1 VGEICGERIELIT
14 FKLLI
19 AGVLLAGPV
28 ALIGVPAAQADPA
41 TPAEVKYINDVRQ
54 AIQISQDGPDQA
66 KSDVELVSEGHM
78 ACHDRALG
86 AVGVGK
92 TGIGPVIASWA
103 FADLCPNG

>member
-1 VGEICGERIELIT
+1 LIT
-14 FKLLI
+14 FKMLL
-19 AGVLLAGPV
+19 AGALLAGPV
-28 ALIGVPAAQADPA
+28 ILIDVPSVQADPLA
-41 TPAEVKYINDVRQ
+41 SAEVKYINDVRQ

-66 KSDVELVSEGHM
+66 KSDAELLSEGRM

-92 TGIGPVIASWA
+92 TGIGPVITTWA